1 MEQTTLPPPPP
12 PQPEEDQE
20 PPSEPS
26 KTPRRVDMRISASD
40 VGPDSAVVRWRP
52 FSAEEREAVD
62 GVQLR
67 YAEVNQHEHQHQHQ
81 HLQPMVPKTSPFLHR
96 DTNFYVLVSEGI

>member
-1 MEQTTLPPPPP
+1 
-12 PQPEEDQE
+12 
-20 PPSEPS
+20 
-26 KTPRRVDMRISASD
+26 MRLSASD

-52 FSAEEREAVD
+52 FSAAEREAVD

-67 YAEVNQHEHQHQHQ
+67 YAEVNQHEHQHQ

-96 DTNFYVLVSEGI
+96 DTNFYVLVSEGIIFCAFFAGKESASPIN

>member
-1 MEQTTLPPPPP
+1 
-12 PQPEEDQE
+12 
-20 PPSEPS
+20 
-26 KTPRRVDMRISASD
+26 MRLSASD

-96 DTNFYVLVSEGI
+96 DTNFYVLVSEEITFFREKN